1 MFVQIIE
8 GRTRDAEGLNR
19 QIDRWRV
26 ELRPEA
32 IGFLGLT
39 SGVTADGR
47 AISLVRFV
55 SEDAARANS
64 ERTQQGT
71 WWTETEK
78 YYDGDVDFTG
88 SSDITEWLQGGS
100 DDAGFVQVM
109 RSIGA
114 DREAIERLDT
124 ELEDIAHVRPD
135 IIGGYRVWTGPDA
148 CVEVAYF
155 TSEAEARAGEQT
167 DLPAEL
173 QELMAG
179 MQEAQGTV
187 EYFDLTSPDLY

>member
-47 AISLVRFV
+47 AISLVRFE